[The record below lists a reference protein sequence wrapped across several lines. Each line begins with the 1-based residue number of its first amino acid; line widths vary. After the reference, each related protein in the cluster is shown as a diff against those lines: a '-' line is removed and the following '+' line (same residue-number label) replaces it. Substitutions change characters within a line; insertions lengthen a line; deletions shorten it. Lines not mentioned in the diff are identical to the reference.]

1 MKKRLTV
8 DPLAITKIVKGYYEQ
23 FYANKIKILN
33 EMDELLGKKKHVK
46 RIQEDIESLN
56 ISIAVESFKSFPYP
70 LLHPHPQTP
79 GLVDVTQE
87 FHQQFREEI
96 IAILQNSSK

>member
-33 EMDELLGKKKHVK
+33 EMDELLGKKKTCQKDSRRH
-46 RIQEDIESLN
+46 R
-56 ISIAVESFKSFPYP
+56 KSEY
-70 LLHPHPQTP
+70 
-79 GLVDVTQE
+79 
-87 FHQQFREEI
+87 FH
-96 IAILQNSSK
+96 SC